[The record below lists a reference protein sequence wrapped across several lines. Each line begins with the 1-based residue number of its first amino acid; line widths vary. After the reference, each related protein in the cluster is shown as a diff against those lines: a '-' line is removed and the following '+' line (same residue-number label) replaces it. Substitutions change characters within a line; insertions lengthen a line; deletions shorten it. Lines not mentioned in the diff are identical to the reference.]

1 MDRVIPSTTSIAN
14 RQLILVGGFLGAGKT
29 TLIGRFSRWLEQREL
44 KVGLVTNDQG
54 NGLMDT
60 VSARSSVGGGGVQEI
75 TGGCFCCRLD
85 ELVGALGQLDATTRP
100 DVIVA
105 EPVGSCTDLM
115 ATVVLPLERVYQVPF
130 TLAPL
135 SVVLDARRALAA
147 LGGKRNTR
155 DFHRDVGYVFRKQVE
170 EAEWLV
176 VNKTDLM
183 TAGELADLQA
193 RLANEYPGKRAFFV
207 SGRTGEGLDDWFEAL
222 VTGRSAPE
230 SLMEVDYQRY
240 AIGEAMLGW
249 VNSEADCQALV
260 PEHDWATWLE
270 ACGRR
275 ISALLDEEGGEI
287 GHFKMSVETGGRR
300 WRIHQVMAGE
310 EPVLIEDGP
319 ESADTVEGE
328 PQPIARLLVNLRAEG
343 EAGRLEALVNRAFS
357 EQSTVTV
364 SVRDRA
370 AFQPGEPKPTHRLNT
385 VTAN

>member
-1 MDRVIPSTTSIAN
+1 
-14 RQLILVGGFLGAGKT
+14 
-29 TLIGRFSRWLEQREL
+29 
-44 KVGLVTNDQG
+44 
-54 NGLMDT
+54 MDT
-60 VSARSSVGGGGVQEI
+60 VSARSSVSGGGVQEI

-85 ELVGALGQLDATTRP
+85 DLVGALGQLDATARP

-193 RLANEYPGKRAFFV
+193 RLANEYPGKRVFFV

-249 VNSEADCQALV
+249 VNSEADCHALA

-310 EPVLIEDGP
+310 EPVLIEDVL
-319 ESADTVEGE
+319 ERADTVEAE
-328 PQPIARLLVNLRAEG
+328 PQPVARLLVNLRAEG
-343 EAGRLEALVNRAFS
+343 EAGRLEALVTRAFS
-357 EQSTVTV
+357 EQGTVTV

-370 AFQPGEPKPTHRLNT
+370 AFQPGEPKPTHRMTT
-385 VTAN
+385 VAAS